1 LDEKS
6 IEKCRRSTN
15 CRTIQFIT
23 LMTRQKEGTP
33 MNLWQNYVRPKT
45 LSEAMEA
52 FANAPRPLL
61 PVAGGTDL
69 LLDLEQGRH
78 SPVQT
83 LVDVT
88 SIAEMTRLEIRGEEL
103 FIGGAVPVNTIATTP
118 EVIAYAQAL
127 TEACNLIA
135 GPQVR
140 NVATLGGNVA
150 HALPAA
156 DGTIALLALNAQ
168 AEVASPIGNRR
179 IPFKDLFLGPGK
191 SSLKHGE
198 ELLVGFYLPLST
210 LHQSSCFKRI
220 MRPQGVALPI
230 INLAIWLERT
240 NDVISQIR
248 IAVGPG
254 GPMPWSGTEAEKTLI
269 GKTLNGDT
277 FNVAAEAL
285 LAQVGFRS
293 SARRASAD
301 YRRHIVVGLFKDV
314 LESAWKRAG

>member
-1 LDEKS
+1 
-6 IEKCRRSTN
+6 
-15 CRTIQFIT
+15 
-23 LMTRQKEGTP
+23 
-33 MNLWQNYVRPKT
+33 MNLWQNYIRPKN
-45 LSEAMEA
+45 LSEAMDA
-52 FANAPRPLL
+52 FANAPRPLA
-61 PVAGGTDL
+61 PIAGGTDL

-83 LVDVT
+83 LIDVT
-88 SIAEMTRLEIRGEEL
+88 SIVEMTALEIRGDEL
-103 FIGGAVPVNTIATTP
+103 FIGAAVPVNRVATTP
-118 EVIAYAQAL
+118 EVVRHAQAL

-156 DGTIALLALNAQ
+156 DGTIALLALDAK
-168 AEVASPIGNRR
+168 AEIANFAPAAVHGGVFTRR
-179 IPFKDLFLGPGK
+179 IPFQELFLGPGK

-198 ELLVGFYLPLST
+198 ELIVGFYIKTSEFSKNSEVSRV
-210 LHQSSCFKRI
+210 SSCFKRI

-230 INLAIWLERT
+230 INVAIWLECL
-240 NDVISQIR
+240 NDTINDIR

-254 GPMPWSGTEAEKTLI
+254 APTPWRAADAEKALI
-269 GKTLNGDT
+269 GKSLNNET
-277 FNVAAEAL
+277 FDVALEAL

-301 YRRHIVVGLFKDV
+301 YRRHIVSGLFKDV
-314 LESAWKRAG
+314 LESAWGRVK

>member
-1 LDEKS
+1 
-6 IEKCRRSTN
+6 
-15 CRTIQFIT
+15 
-23 LMTRQKEGTP
+23 M
-33 MNLWQNYVRPKT
+33 LWQNYLRPKN
-45 LSEAMEA
+45 LSEALDA
-52 FANAPRPLL
+52 LANAPRPLL
-61 PVAGGTDL
+61 PIAGGTDL

-88 SIAEMTRLEIRGEEL
+88 SIEELTRLEIRGDSL
-103 FIGGAVPVNTIATTP
+103 FIGAAVPVNRVALDPLTARHA
-118 EVIAYAQAL
+118 EAL

-156 DGTIALLALNAQ
+156 DGTIALLALDAQ
-168 AEVASPIGNRR
+168 AEIASVSTAGRAQAVETRR

-198 ELLVGFYLPLST
+198 ELIVGFYLPIPNLPIT
-210 LHQSSCFKRI
+210 NYQSASCFQRI

-230 INLAIWLERT
+230 LNCAVWLERE
-240 NDVISQIR
+240 NDLIKDIR

-254 GPMPWSGTEAEKTLI
+254 GGTPFRATQAEDTLR
-269 GKTLNGDT
+269 GQSLNK
-277 FNVAAEAL
+277 AAFESALEAL
-285 LAQVGFRS
+285 LAQAQFRT
-293 SARRASAD
+293 SARRAGAD
-301 YRRHIVVGLFKDV
+301 YRRHIVSGLFGDV
-314 LESAWKRAG
+314 VESAWERASIG